1 MHQSQYASSHKGKYI
16 CGKALPEILGKI
28 LNIDFVFIP
37 ATNATHTESI
47 VLTTAGLTTGV
58 LLGKLRALPV
68 VNNKIDS
75 QH

>member
-1 MHQSQYASSHKGKYI
+1 MLQSQHASSHKGKYI
-16 CGKALPEILGKI
+16 CGKPLPEIEGKL

-47 VLTTAGLTTGV
+47 VLTSASLTTGV
-58 LLGKLRALPV
+58 LLGKLRTLPV